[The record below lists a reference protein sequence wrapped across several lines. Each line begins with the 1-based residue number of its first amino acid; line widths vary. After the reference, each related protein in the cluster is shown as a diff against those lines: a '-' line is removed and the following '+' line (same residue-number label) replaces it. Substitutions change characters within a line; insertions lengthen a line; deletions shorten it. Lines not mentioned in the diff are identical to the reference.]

1 MKAFLFSRIL
11 YATDM
16 SPNAQAAA
24 RYALNLA
31 HDYNTHLT
39 VVNVIPDLVEEL
51 SGNLGYDLAAH
62 YDAEKL
68 KSFFKENL
76 DESKKKV
83 IERIHSLCDEIGSRL
98 DDCRIEP
105 DIEIRMGS
113 PVEKILQVAKDKES
127 DLIIVGARGHN
138 LLDEI
143 LIGSVAR
150 GVMKKSTVPVLT
162 IPLAKDQS

>member
-1 MKAFLFSRIL
+1 MKTSLFNRIL

-24 RYALNLA
+24 RYALSLA
-31 HDYNTHLT
+31 HDYKTHLT

-51 SGNLGYDLAAH
+51 SASLGYDLAAH
-62 YDAEKL
+62 YDEEKL
-68 KSFFKENL
+68 KLYFQENL
-76 DESKKKV
+76 DESKKAV
-83 IERIHSLCDEIGSRL
+83 TQRISALCAEVGSKL
-98 DDCRIEP
+98 DDYCLKP
-105 DIEIRMGS
+105 DIEIRMGA
-113 PVEKILQVAKDKES
+113 PVEKILQVAKDKAS
-127 DLIIVGARGHN
+127 DLIIVGARGHG

-162 IPLAKDQS
+162 IPLAETQ